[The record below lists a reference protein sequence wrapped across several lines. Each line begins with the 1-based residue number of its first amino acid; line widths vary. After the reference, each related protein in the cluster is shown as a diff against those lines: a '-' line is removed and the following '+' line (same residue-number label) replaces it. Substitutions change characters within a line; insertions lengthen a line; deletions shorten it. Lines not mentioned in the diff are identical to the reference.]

1 MPVEPLQPGDAGR
14 ASEAASLLNQELGAG
29 QYWVDRLLSD
39 AADPTAAV
47 LLAGSRPLAGA
58 AVARLLVPEDAEYYA
73 RFGAGATAL
82 FTSSVGSLEALAV
95 EPALRRRGVGGLL
108 ATACL
113 DWMRSVG
120 AETVIT
126 VSWQSGRE
134 DSSAR
139 IFHRLGFREGRTVER
154 FYLEESQRE
163 GWTCPVCRGPC
174 VCAATLYT
182 LAL

>member
-1 MPVEPLQPGDAGR
+1 
-14 ASEAASLLNQELGAG
+14 
-29 QYWVDRLLSD
+29 
-39 AADPTAAV
+39 
-47 LLAGSRPLAGA
+47 
-58 AVARLLVPEDAEYYA
+58 
-73 RFGAGATAL
+73 
-82 FTSSVGSLEALAV
+82 
-95 EPALRRRGVGGLL
+95 VGGLL

-120 AETVIT
+120 AEAVIT
-126 VSWQSGRE
+126 VSWRSGRE

-154 FYLEESQRE
+154 FYLEESQRG

-174 VCAATLYT
+174 VCAATLFT